1 MRHREGLTVAATSAE
16 HTIFKVSEE
25 TALNNPLQLGE
36 RVMMVPFYS
45 DATMLLHR
53 QAYAVRNGTVEVRI
67 IDLRLTPD
75 ATLRAEPWF
84 CDHATRQAAAAFPTV
99 LHGKNGFTRT
109 LVQAVWSLEGSIGRL
124 Q

>member
-1 MRHREGLTVAATSAE
+1 MASTSAE

-36 RVMMVPFYS
+36 RVLMVPFYS

-67 IDLRLTPD
+67 IDLELTP
-75 ATLRAEPWF
+75 AETLRAMPWF
-84 CDHATRQAAAAFPTV
+84 CDHAMR
-99 LHGKNGFTRT
+99 
-109 LVQAVWSLEGSIGRL
+109 
-124 Q
+124 